1 MHKLVKSLIAFAII
15 NASVVFAAD
24 KVVKIGIAG
33 PFSGPYASFGD
44 QFWLG
49 AEKAVD
55 DLNSKGGVNGN
66 KIVLI
71 KADDGCTATQ
81 AAAVAKRLVEEEKVS
96 AVIGHFCS
104 SATLAASKIYS
115 DAGTLMI
122 TPASTNPTIT
132 ERGFKTIFR
141 LCGRDDQQAPVASK
155 FIATELKAKKVAIIH
170 DDEAYGKGLANAI
183 KSDLE
188 KRRIKIGLF
197 EKIDR
202 GPKNFSSLVS
212 EIKKLDPD
220 AIYFG
225 GLHTEAGPFIK
236 QLRESDIK
244 APIIAGDGIVASDF
258 VTSAG
263 GQKIAKGIYMTFG
276 IDPRTLPTAKE
287 TVKAFKEEKLDPEG
301 YTLYSYAAVQAIV
314 KAMQETKS
322 IDGQLLAEWLH
333 KNKVN
338 TVIGEKVWDDKGD
351 LKTTDY
357 IVYEWNGSGKYSP
370 VR

>member
-1 MHKLVKSLIAFAII
+1 MHKLAKSIIAFAII
-15 NASVVFAAD
+15 NTSVALAAD

-55 DLNSKGGVNGN
+55 DLNSKGGINGDR
-66 KIVLI
+66 IELI
-71 KADDGCTATQ
+71 KADDKCSPKQ
-81 AAAVAKRLVEEEKVS
+81 AESVAKRLVDEKVS

-104 SATLAASKIYS
+104 STTLPASKIYD
-115 DAGTLMI
+115 DAGVVMI
-122 TPASTNPTIT
+122 TPASTSPSIT
-132 ERGFKTIFR
+132 ERGLKTIFR
-141 LCGRDDQQAPVASK
+141 MCGRDDQQAPVAAK
-155 FIATELKAKKVAIIH
+155 FIATDLKAKKVVIIH
-170 DDEAYGKGLANAI
+170 DEETYGKGLANTI

-188 KRRIKIGLF
+188 KRRIKVTLF
-197 EKIDR
+197 KGIAR
-202 GPKNFSSLVS
+202 GTKDFSELVA
-212 EIKKLDPD
+212 EIKQQDPD
-220 AIYFG
+220 VIYFG
-225 GLHTEAGPFIK
+225 GLHTEAGPFVK
-236 QLRESDIK
+236 QLRENEIK

-263 GQKIAKGIYMTFG
+263 GQKMAKGIYMTFG
-276 IDPRTLPTAKE
+276 IDPRTLSTAKG
-287 TVKAFKEEKLDPEG
+287 TVKSFKEEQIDPEG
-301 YTLYSYAAVQAIV
+301 YTLYSYAAVQAIA
-314 KAMQETKS
+314 KAIQETKS
-322 IDGQLLAEWLH
+322 QDGQLLAEWLH

-338 TVIGEKVWDDKGD
+338 TVLGEKVWDEKGD